1 MRLVRTEHASSPA
14 IHRDT
19 QEKDMKLSANIAR
32 LVSALVRNPVTALKF
47 AALVAGVALISTH
60 VTAAEGCD
68 PPCPKGQVC
77 AFKDARGGNGAT
89 VCKTPITIECHDPL
103 CGLKHTNG
111 PTSLR
116 VK

>member
-1 MRLVRTEHASSPA
+1 
-14 IHRDT
+14 
-19 QEKDMKLSANIAR
+19 MKLSANIAR

-47 AALVAGVALISTH
+47 TALVAGAALISAH
-60 VTAAEGCD
+60 ATAAEGCD

-89 VCKTPITIECHDPL
+89 VCKTPIRIECPNNDDPL

-116 VK
+116 VR